1 MLARVSWQLT
11 FLGIGHLAPRTW
23 TKSNLLI
30 IVQFKDQINSKDN
43 KSNGKYVKSDQP
55 YVIKLK
61 DFKRYKK
68 YQVR

>member
-1 MLARVSWQLT
+1 MHQ
-11 FLGIGHLAPRTW
+11 I
-23 TKSNLLI
+23 KS
-30 IVQFKDQINSKDN
+30 KGN